1 MERIIQKRYRVL
13 RTLGRGGLGAV
24 YLCDDLRLPGRQWAV
39 KQMNSPHPD
48 MFDRF
53 RATFVSEAET
63 LSQLRHPNLPDISD
77 FFEEEGQLYLVM
89 EYVDGE
95 NLAEHVRRRGALDER
110 EAFRIGRTLLG
121 ILAYLHQHQPPIIF
135 RDLKPENV
143 MITRTGRVK
152 LIDFGL
158 ARRFAPDKR
167 ADTLPSGSVGYAA
180 PEQWEDSGQT
190 DARSDIYAWGAT
202 LVYLLTGKIPSPVF
216 PMAGL
221 REDTRLSPAAR
232 SILER
237 CTRARPNE
245 RFTDVSAVDADVRTL
260 MRILAV
266 DDDESDAR
274 ESDGLDAGHD
284 PPPVASPAMGGGASR
299 EASAALEPS
308 SSSDS
313 SRRSPANAAADAS
326 GGAGNETRRGGASP
340 SAPGGASLGGAGASA
355 RASRVP
361 RGLERF
367 ATSSAAFVLLVLAT
381 LVWIGA
387 LAVAATRHPQAGQE
401 TAAPIARPGVAPYRQ
416 ALADAGRREKAVSL
430 YASEHWAEAIA
441 ALDPLV
447 TETPQDAEL
456 QILSANAYIFLQKA
470 PYVRIP
476 FVGSGTG
483 PDAFDS
489 MVHLLGLGLAQA
501 TVNARGGIQGK
512 KVVIDVYDDHSQV
525 DRCIEISQQLVKN
538 PDVRVVLGPT
548 NSQRA
553 LAVAPIYNHARV
565 SLVAPTASSLAVWDA
580 GAYIFSASDS
590 RPPRVKALADFM
602 ADQGVKSAG
611 IVCERTSRLSHEMA
625 DAFTEKMKARDV
637 QVSVL
642 PPFREGES
650 DFTEQVNAI
659 AQA

>member
-221 REDTRLSPAAR
+221 REDTRLSQAAR
-232 SILER
+232 SIL
-237 CTRARPNE
+237 
-245 RFTDVSAVDADVRTL
+245 
-260 MRILAV
+260 
-266 DDDESDAR
+266 
-274 ESDGLDAGHD
+274 
-284 PPPVASPAMGGGASR
+284 
-299 EASAALEPS
+299 
-308 SSSDS
+308 
-313 SRRSPANAAADAS
+313 
-326 GGAGNETRRGGASP
+326 
-340 SAPGGASLGGAGASA
+340 
-355 RASRVP
+355 
-361 RGLERF
+361 
-367 ATSSAAFVLLVLAT
+367 
-381 LVWIGA
+381 
-387 LAVAATRHPQAGQE
+387 
-401 TAAPIARPGVAPYRQ
+401 
-416 ALADAGRREKAVSL
+416 
-430 YASEHWAEAIA
+430 
-441 ALDPLV
+441 
-447 TETPQDAEL
+447 
-456 QILSANAYIFLQKA
+456 
-470 PYVRIP
+470 
-476 FVGSGTG
+476 
-483 PDAFDS
+483 
-489 MVHLLGLGLAQA
+489 
-501 TVNARGGIQGK
+501 
-512 KVVIDVYDDHSQV
+512 
-525 DRCIEISQQLVKN
+525 
-538 PDVRVVLGPT
+538 
-548 NSQRA
+548 
-553 LAVAPIYNHARV
+553 
-565 SLVAPTASSLAVWDA
+565 
-580 GAYIFSASDS
+580 
-590 RPPRVKALADFM
+590 
-602 ADQGVKSAG
+602 
-611 IVCERTSRLSHEMA
+611 
-625 DAFTEKMKARDV
+625 
-637 QVSVL
+637 
-642 PPFREGES
+642 
-650 DFTEQVNAI
+650 
-659 AQA
+659 